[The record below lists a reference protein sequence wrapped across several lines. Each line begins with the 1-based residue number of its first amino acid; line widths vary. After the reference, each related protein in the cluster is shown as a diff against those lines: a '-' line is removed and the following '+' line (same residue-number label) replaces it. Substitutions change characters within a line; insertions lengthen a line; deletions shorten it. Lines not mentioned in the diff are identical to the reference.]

1 MFSRLYQS
9 QRQTFFPKCKDQF
22 SILLVKVF
30 RAVQEC
36 KNVLDHEEGPFFNGF
51 DHSLCDWDKL
61 LEKLFSFYS
70 HASWVAM
77 RPWRLVNQPG
87 WHFHRLARN
96 ALALAA
102 FAAIFAVLAARAP
115 ALAAVAPVLAAVAA
129 PRAKFTGT
137 LEAPLRYTLIPS
149 T

>member
-1 MFSRLYQS
+1 MAR
-9 QRQTFFPKCKDQF
+9 
-22 SILLVKVF
+22 
-30 RAVQEC
+30 
-36 KNVLDHEEGPFFNGF
+36 PFFVR
-51 DHSLCDWDKL
+51 LRL
-61 LEKLFSFYS
+61 LEKLFKLLPCFMGRD
-70 HASWVAM
+70 AALAAREPARVALPPT
-77 RPWRLVNQPG
+77 REER
-87 WHFHRLARN
+87 